1 MAEPEPVRIVLS
13 RKEFEEQMIAKAW
26 TNEAFKKELLS
37 DTKNVIEREL
47 NILVQEGIR
56 IPEGIKMKVLEETPD
71 QMYMVIPQSP
81 KAVAEELSDDE
92 LEAVA
97 GGTISIVAVAAVTVV
112 AAVNVAAVVNAAGA
126 VNIVAAVEEVETVV
140 NIHHQV
146 NVK

>member
-1 MAEPEPVRIVLS
+1 MPEPEKRVLS
-13 RKEFEEQMIAKAW
+13 RKDFEEKMIEKAW
-26 TNEAFKKELLS
+26 TDEAFRKELLS
-37 DTKNVIEREL
+37 NTKSVIEREL
-47 NILVQEGIR
+47 NSLVQEGIR
-56 IPEGIKMKVLEETPD
+56 IPERINMTVLEESPD

-81 KAVAEELSDDE
+81 KAVAEELSDEE

-97 GGTISIVAVAAVTVV
+97 GGTISIVAVAALTVV
-112 AAVNVAAVVNAAGA
+112 GVVNVAAVVNAAGA